1 MGYGSWTASSW
12 DSYKT
17 TKGYDASSTVHD
29 MYKSKKVKDEFEPLS
44 ITIRESCDSN
54 EHPNSTPIILAL
66 DVTGSMDRVLENISK
81 RLNVLLKEI
90 YNKKPVDDPQVM
102 FMAIGDT
109 TCDDHPLQ
117 VTQFESDIRIAE
129 QLNDIYFERGGG
141 GNDGESYTLA
151 WYFAARHTK
160 IDSFEKHNKKGII
173 FTIGDEPWL
182 DTISKEDIKAF
193 VGDTIQADLTAEQLL
208 TEVSRQYEVYHL
220 VIEEGSYC
228 RYYGDDAKNKW
239 ISLIGQR
246 TIPVSDCEKIPEI
259 IVSILEVMNGKN
271 KADVVKGW
279 DGSTSVVVQK
289 AIKDIVAVSNEKN
302 GLIEF

>member
-1 MGYGSWTASSW
+1 
-12 DSYKT
+12 
-17 TKGYDASSTVHD
+17 

-109 TCDDHPLQ
+109 TCDDHQLQ

-228 RYYGDDAKNKW
+228 RYYGNDAKNKW

>member
-1 MGYGSWTASSW
+1 
-12 DSYKT
+12 
-17 TKGYDASSTVHD
+17 
-29 MYKSKKVKDEFEPLS
+29 
-44 ITIRESCDSN
+44 
-54 EHPNSTPIILAL
+54 
-66 DVTGSMDRVLENISK
+66 MDRVLENISK

-228 RYYGDDAKNKW
+228 RYYGNDAKNKW